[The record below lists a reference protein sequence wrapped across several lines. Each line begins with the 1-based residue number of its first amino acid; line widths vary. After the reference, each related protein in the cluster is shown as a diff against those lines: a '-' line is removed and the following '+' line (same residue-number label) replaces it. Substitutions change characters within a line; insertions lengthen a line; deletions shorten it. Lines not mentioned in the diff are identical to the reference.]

1 MSEQR
6 LWSRRQWLQSTS
18 CGFGYVALAALC
30 HEAAAREGGS
40 AANPL
45 APRAPHFRPRAK
57 HVIFM
62 FMQGGPSHVDTFD
75 YKPQLAKDAD
85 KPAGRR
91 GRGQRVWMPSPWK
104 FRRRGQSGVW
114 ISDLFPHLAQHADQ
128 LCIVNGMHTD
138 VPNHRAA
145 TVLLQTGEFRFVR
158 PSMGAWINYG
168 LGTENQ
174 NLPGFV
180 VLNPSTG
187 GTLTYGS
194 GFLPAPYQGTPVQV
208 NASPRRRNVR
218 RGPAVSSPIPN
229 LKNPYLKP
237 DAQHKQLELIQWMNR
252 RRLQQDQVHPELEG
266 VIQSYELAF
275 RMQSTVPDLVDLSS
289 ESEKTLELYGVGSGK
304 PTDRFGR
311 QCLLAR
317 RLVENGV
324 RFVMLNHTGWDQH
337 RTLRQ
342 RLGRNCLETDQP
354 IAALITDLKARGLLE
369 ETLIVW
375 SGEFGRTPHVQNND
389 GRDHNSTGFTAW
401 MCGGGV
407 RGGQHYGKTDPHG
420 VEAVEDKVHIHDLHA
435 TILHLLGLDHKRLTF
450 RFSGRDFRLTGV
462 SGSVVK
468 GLIG

>member
-1 MSEQR
+1 MTEQPI
-6 LWSRRQWLQSTS
+6 LSRRQWLQTTS
-18 CGFGYVALAALC
+18 CGFGYLALAALC
-30 HEAAAREGGS
+30 HEAAARESQPTAG
-40 AANPL
+40 PL
-45 APRAPHFRPRAK
+45 APKAPHFPPKVK

-62 FMQGGPSHVDTFD
+62 YMQGGPSHVDTFD
-75 YKPQLAKDAD
+75 YKPQLAQDAD
-85 KPAGRR
+85 KPADSR
-91 GRGQRVWMPSPWK
+91 GRRVWMPSPWK

-114 ISDLFPHLAQHADQ
+114 ISDLFPHLAQHADD
-128 LCIVNGMHTD
+128 LCIINSMHTD

-145 TVLLQTGEFRFVR
+145 TVLLQTGDFRFVR

-180 VLNPSTG
+180 VLNPRVG
-187 GTLTYGS
+187 DTLTYGS
-194 GFLPAPYQGTPVQV
+194 GFLPAPYQGTPVQLRQV
-208 NASPRRRNVR
+208 RSRRRRGRPMNV
-218 RGPAVSSPIPN
+218 PSPIPN
-229 LKNPYLKP
+229 LKNNYL
-237 DAQHKQLELIQWMNR
+237 DADSQHKQLELIQWMNR
-252 RRLQQDQVHPELEG
+252 RRLQQDQTHPELEG

-275 RMQSTVPDLVDLSS
+275 RMQTTVPELVDLNS
-289 ESEKTLELYGVGSGK
+289 EPAHMLELYGVEPGK
-304 PTDRFGR
+304 PTDAFGR

-324 RFVMLNHTGWDQH
+324 RFVMLNHGTWDQH
-337 RTLRQ
+337 RSLRQ
-342 RLGRNCLETDQP
+342 RLGRNCQEIDQP
-354 IAALITDLKARGLLE
+354 IAALIADLKARGLFE

-375 SGEFGRTPHVQNND
+375 CGEFGRTPHVQNSD
-389 GRDHNSTGFTAW
+389 GRDHNAKGFTAW

-468 GLIG
+468 GIIS

>member
-6 LWSRRQWLQSTS
+6 VWSRRQWLQSTS

-30 HEAAAREGGS
+30 HEAAAREGAAS
-40 AANPL
+40 ANPL
-45 APRAPHFRPRAK
+45 APRAPHFPPRAK

-62 FMQGGPSHVDTFD
+62 YMQGGPSHVDTFD

-85 KPAGRR
+85 KSADQR
-91 GRGQRVWMPSPWK
+91 GRRVWMPSPWK

-128 LCIVNGMHTD
+128 LCIINGMYTD

-180 VLNPSTG
+180 VLNPRVG
-187 GTLTYGS
+187 DTLTYGS
-194 GFLPAPYQGTPVQV
+194 GFLPAPYQGTPVRLG
-208 NASPRRRNVR
+208 AAPRRRNPR
-218 RGPAVSSPIPN
+218 RRPTVPSPIPN
-229 LKNPYLKP
+229 LKNPYLDP
-237 DAQHKQLELIQWMNR
+237 DSQHKQLELIQWMNR

-275 RMQSTVPDLVDLSS
+275 RMQTTVPELVDLSN
-289 ESEKTLELYGVGSGK
+289 ESEKTLELYGVGPGK
-304 PTDRFGR
+304 VTDRFGR

-324 RFVMLNHTGWDQH
+324 RFVMLNHGSWDQH
-337 RTLRQ
+337 RALRQ
-342 RLGRNCLETDQP
+342 RLGRNCQETDQP
-354 IAALITDLKARGLLE
+354 IAALIADLKARGLLE

-375 SGEFGRTPHVQNND
+375 CGEFGRTPHVQNND
-389 GRDHNSTGFTAW
+389 GRDHNSRGFTAW

-462 SGSVVK
+462 SGSVVQ
-468 GLIG
+468 GIIG